1 MSYANVTSSTAKD
14 DNIVDLLKK
23 PFYVQPS
30 GEQNIIVK
38 QRLMPNLQ
46 ETTKDRSFQQSWYA
60 KKDLLCG
67 SVSKKAMFCWPCLLF
82 CPGKSTSWTMTGFNN
97 MKSISSDWKKYEK
110 AKSHMGAYK
119 TWRTYGTGPRVDSL
133 YASCAVNVEAG
144 SRSTAALKADVHWMQ
159 IVARSTFCSHF
170 P

>member
-60 KKDLLCG
+60 KKIC
-67 SVSKKAMFCWPCLLF
+67 SVVVFRRRQCFAGHVFCFVLENQHHGQWLAWIIWRVFHPTE
-82 CPGKSTSWTMTGFNN
+82 KSTKRQNRTWAPTKHGGPTEQGLVLTPCTPHVRWTL
-97 MKSISSDWKKYEK
+97 K
-110 AKSHMGAYK
+110 
-119 TWRTYGTGPRVDSL
+119 
-133 YASCAVNVEAG
+133 
-144 SRSTAALKADVHWMQ
+144 RSTAALKADFHWMQ
-159 IVARSTFCSHF
+159 IVARWTFCSHF